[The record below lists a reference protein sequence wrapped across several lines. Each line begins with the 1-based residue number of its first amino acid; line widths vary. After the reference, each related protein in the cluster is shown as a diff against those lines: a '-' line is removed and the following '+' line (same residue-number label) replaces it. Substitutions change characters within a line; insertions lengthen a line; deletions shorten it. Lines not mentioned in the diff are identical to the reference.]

1 MDPYQASK
9 KTEGICRLAPV
20 IPVLVVHN
28 PDIAKPLAE
37 ALISGGLPVLEVTLR
52 TESALDV
59 ISEMAKI
66 PGGVVGAGTITKAK
80 DVKDAINAGANFAV
94 SPGSTDNILEACE
107 QQNLPILPGAATS
120 SEIMRLFD
128 LGYSV
133 QKFFPAEAIGGQS
146 ALKAIGGPLP
156 NVKFCPTGGITI
168 DNAKGYLELKNTLC
182 VGGSWITPQRLIENK
197 DWKSITALAKTAS
210 KIVFQS

>member
-9 KTEGICRLAPV
+9 ETEKICQLAPV
-20 IPVLVVHN
+20 IPVLVVH
-28 PDIAKPLAE
+28 DSRIAKPLAE

-52 TESALDV
+52 TQSALKV
-59 ISEMAKI
+59 ISEMAKV
-66 PGGVVGAGTITKAK
+66 PGGVVGAGTITKSI

-94 SPGSTDNILEACE
+94 SPGSTDDILETCA

-120 SEIMRLFD
+120 TEIMRLFD

-133 QKFFPAEAIGGQS
+133 QKFFPAEAIGGQA

-168 DNAKGYLELKNTLC
+168 NNVKGYLELENTLC
-182 VGGSWITPQRLIENK
+182 VGGSWVAPQHLIEDK
-197 DWKSITALAKTAS
+197 DWKSITDLARTAS
-210 KIVFQS
+210 KIAS

>member
-1 MDPYQASK
+1 
-9 KTEGICRLAPV
+9 
-20 IPVLVVHN
+20 LVVHN

-52 TESALDV
+52 TKSALEV
-59 ISEMAKI
+59 ISEMAKV
-66 PGGVVGAGTITKAK
+66 PGGVIGAGTITKGR

-146 ALKAIGGPLP
+146 ALKSIGGPLP

-182 VGGSWITPQRLIENK
+182 VGGSWIAPQRLIENR

-210 KIVFQS
+210 KIVF

>member
-9 KTEGICRLAPV
+9 KTEEICRLAPV
-20 IPVLVVHN
+20 IPVLVVQN

-52 TESALDV
+52 TKSALEV

-182 VGGSWITPQRLIENK
+182 VGGSWITPQRLIENR

-210 KIVFQS
+210 KIVF

>member
-1 MDPYQASK
+1 M
-9 KTEGICRLAPV
+9 
-20 IPVLVVHN
+20 VVHD

-210 KIVFQS
+210 KIVF

>member
-1 MDPYQASK
+1 
-9 KTEGICRLAPV
+9 
-20 IPVLVVHN
+20 
-28 PDIAKPLAE
+28 
-37 ALISGGLPVLEVTLR
+37 
-52 TESALDV
+52 
-59 ISEMAKI
+59 MAKI

-210 KIVFQS
+210 KIVF

>member
-9 KTEGICRLAPV
+9 KTEEICRLAPV

-52 TESALDV
+52 TKSALEV
-59 ISEMAKI
+59 ISEMAKV
-66 PGGVVGAGTITKAK
+66 PGGVVGAGTITKGR

-146 ALKAIGGPLP
+146 ALKSIGGPLP

-182 VGGSWITPQRLIENK
+182 VGGSWIAPQRLIENR

-210 KIVFQS
+210 KIVF

>member
-9 KTEGICRLAPV
+9 KTEEICRLAPV
-20 IPVLVVHN
+20 IPVLVVQN

-210 KIVFQS
+210 KIVF

>member
-9 KTEGICRLAPV
+9 KTEEICQLAPV

-59 ISEMAKI
+59 ISEMAKV
-66 PGGVVGAGTITKAK
+66 PGGIVGAGTITKAR
-80 DVKDAINAGANFAV
+80 DVKEAINAGANFAV

-146 ALKAIGGPLP
+146 ALKSIGGPLP

-182 VGGSWITPQRLIENK
+182 VGGSWIAPQRLIENR

-210 KIVFQS
+210 KIVF

>member
-9 KTEGICRLAPV
+9 KTEEICRLAPV
-20 IPVLVVHN
+20 IPVLVVDN

-52 TESALDV
+52 TKSALEV
-59 ISEMAKI
+59 ISEMAKV
-66 PGGVVGAGTITKAK
+66 PGGVVGAGTITKAR

-120 SEIMRLFD
+120 SEIMRIFD

-146 ALKAIGGPLP
+146 ALKSIGGPLP

-210 KIVFQS
+210 KIVF

>member
-1 MDPYQASK
+1 M
-9 KTEGICRLAPV
+9 
-20 IPVLVVHN
+20 VVHN

-52 TESALDV
+52 TKSALDV

-210 KIVFQS
+210 KIVF

>member
-9 KTEGICRLAPV
+9 ETKKICQLAPV
-20 IPVLVVHN
+20 IPVLVVHDT
-28 PDIAKPLAE
+28 DIAKPLAE

-52 TESALDV
+52 TQSALKV
-59 ISEMAKI
+59 ISEMAKV
-66 PGGVVGAGTITKAK
+66 PGGIVGAGTITKSIDA
-80 DVKDAINAGANFAV
+80 KDAINAGANFAV

-120 SEIMRLFD
+120 TEIMRLFD

-133 QKFFPAEAIGGQS
+133 QKFFPAEAIGGRA

-168 DNAKGYLELKNTLC
+168 NNAKDYLKLENTLC
-182 VGGSWITPQRLIENK
+182 VGGSWVAPQNLIENK
-197 DWKSITALAKTAS
+197 DWKSITDLARTAS
-210 KIVFQS
+210 KMAF

>member
-9 KTEGICRLAPV
+9 KTEEICRLAAV
-20 IPVLVVHN
+20 IPVLVIHN

-210 KIVFQS
+210 KIVF

>member
-9 KTEGICRLAPV
+9 KTEEICRLVPV
-20 IPVLVVHN
+20 IPVLVVQN

-59 ISEMAKI
+59 ISEMAKV
-66 PGGVVGAGTITKAK
+66 PGGVVGAGTITKAR

-210 KIVFQS
+210 KIVF

>member
-9 KTEGICRLAPV
+9 KTEEICQLAPV

-52 TESALDV
+52 TKSALEV
-59 ISEMAKI
+59 ISEMAKV
-66 PGGVVGAGTITKAK
+66 PGGVVGAGTITKAR
-80 DVKDAINAGANFAV
+80 DVKEAINAGANFAV

-146 ALKAIGGPLP
+146 ALKSIGGPLP

-182 VGGSWITPQRLIENK
+182 VGGSWIAPQRLIENR

-210 KIVFQS
+210 KIVF

>member
-9 KTEGICRLAPV
+9 KTEEICQLAPV

-52 TESALDV
+52 TKSALDV

-210 KIVFQS
+210 KIVF

>member
-9 KTEGICRLAPV
+9 KTEEICRLAPV
-20 IPVLVVHN
+20 IPVLVVQN

-52 TESALDV
+52 TKSALDV

-210 KIVFQS
+210 KIVF

>member
-1 MDPYQASK
+1 MDPYQSSK
-9 KTEGICRLAPV
+9 KIENICRLAPV
-20 IPVLVVHN
+20 IPVLVVEN

-59 ISEMAKI
+59 ISEMAKV
-66 PGGVVGAGTITKAK
+66 PGGLVGAGTITKAR

-107 QQNLPILPGAATS
+107 QQNVPILPGAATS

-182 VGGSWITPQRLIENK
+182 VGGSWIAPQRLIENR
-197 DWKSITALAKTAS
+197 DWKSIKELAKTAS
-210 KIVFQS
+210 KIVF

>member
-9 KTEGICRLAPV
+9 KTEEICRLAPV
-20 IPVLVVHN
+20 IPVLVVQN

-52 TESALDV
+52 TESALEV
-59 ISEMAKI
+59 ISEMAKV
-66 PGGVVGAGTITKAK
+66 PGGVVGAGTITKAR

-182 VGGSWITPQRLIENK
+182 VGGSWITPQSLIKNK

-210 KIVFQS
+210 KIVF

>member
-210 KIVFQS
+210 KIVF

>member
-1 MDPYQASK
+1 MYPYQASK
-9 KTEGICRLAPV
+9 KTEEICRLAPV
-20 IPVLVVHN
+20 IPVLVVQN

-52 TESALDV
+52 TKSAFEV
-59 ISEMAKI
+59 ISEMAKV
-66 PGGVVGAGTITKAK
+66 PGGVVGAGTITKAR

-210 KIVFQS
+210 KIVF

>member
-9 KTEGICRLAPV
+9 KTEEICRLAPV
-20 IPVLVVHN
+20 IPVLVVQN

-66 PGGVVGAGTITKAK
+66 PGGVVGAGTITKARDIK
-80 DVKDAINAGANFAV
+80 EAINAGANFAV
-94 SPGSTDNILEACE
+94 SPGSTDDILEACE

-210 KIVFQS
+210 KIVF

>member
-1 MDPYQASK
+1 
-9 KTEGICRLAPV
+9 
-20 IPVLVVHN
+20 LVVHN

-52 TESALDV
+52 TKSALEV

-66 PGGVVGAGTITKAK
+66 RGGVVGAGTITKAK

-210 KIVFQS
+210 KIVF

>member
-9 KTEGICRLAPV
+9 ETKKICQLAPV
-20 IPVLVVHN
+20 IPVLVVHDT
-28 PDIAKPLAE
+28 DIAKPLAE

-52 TESALDV
+52 TQSALKV
-59 ISEMAKI
+59 ISEMAKV
-66 PGGVVGAGTITKAK
+66 PGGIIGAGTITKSIDA
-80 DVKDAINAGANFAV
+80 KDAINAGANFAV

-120 SEIMRLFD
+120 TEIMRLFD

-133 QKFFPAEAIGGQS
+133 QKFFPAEAIGGQA

-168 DNAKGYLELKNTLC
+168 NNAKDYLKLENTLC
-182 VGGSWITPQRLIENK
+182 VGGSWVAPQNLIENK
-197 DWKSITALAKTAS
+197 DWKSITDLARTAS
-210 KIVFQS
+210 KMAF

>member
-1 MDPYQASK
+1 
-9 KTEGICRLAPV
+9 V
-20 IPVLVVHN
+20 IPVLVVHDT
-28 PDIAKPLAE
+28 DIAKPLAE

-52 TESALDV
+52 TQSALKV
-59 ISEMAKI
+59 ISEMAKV
-66 PGGVVGAGTITKAK
+66 PGGIVGAGTITKSIDA
-80 DVKDAINAGANFAV
+80 KDAINAGANFAV

-120 SEIMRLFD
+120 TEIMRLFD

-133 QKFFPAEAIGGQS
+133 QKFFPAEAIGGQT

-168 DNAKGYLELKNTLC
+168 NNAKDYLKLENTLC
-182 VGGSWITPQRLIENK
+182 VGGSWVAPQNLIENK
-197 DWKSITALAKTAS
+197 DWKSITDLARTAS
-210 KIVFQS
+210 KMAF

>member
-9 KTEGICRLAPV
+9 KTEEICRLAPV
-20 IPVLVVHN
+20 IPVLVVQN

-52 TESALDV
+52 TESALEV

-66 PGGVVGAGTITKAK
+66 PGGVVGAGTITKAR

-107 QQNLPILPGAATS
+107 QQNVPILPGAATS

-210 KIVFQS
+210 KIVF

>member
-9 KTEGICRLAPV
+9 KTKEICRLAPV

-210 KIVFQS
+210 KIVF